1 MIYEHK
7 AVVLGTNYYIG
18 LSVVRNLGRNGV
30 HVTTVDYEPS
40 HYGVSK
46 YVSERL
52 IAPHY
57 KTQEQELVAFLIDYS
72 KKQTAKPVLFPTADL
87 YVEFMENNFD
97 ALKEYYLWPNDQKGL
112 LTELMDKEQLLK
124 YTEPLGILTPEII
137 PMTDPN
143 VFNRATEELGY
154 PCVLKPRDS
163 MPFVNKYREKMFFIN
178 SEEELREKLALCIK
192 DGQDVF
198 VQRIV
203 KGPETNC
210 YSFDVYMQDN
220 EAVSFMTTSK
230 IRQWPINFGAS
241 TYAKQEYIP
250 ELYDMCMPLFKDVNY
265 KGFAE
270 VELKRDERN
279 NKIYLVEVNV
289 RFVNFT
295 ELHCY
300 LGMNTPL
307 MYFLDSIG
315 EKVSGAKIEKNTET
329 YWKYKYEDIP
339 AIKKYLKTGEMSL
352 GQIIKDYRF
361 KKVSSTWAS
370 DDVGPGL
377 TFFNWAIGSKLKRVF
392 KK

>member
-1 MIYEHK
+1 MKYEHK

-18 LSVVRNLGRNGV
+18 LSVVRNLGRQGV
-30 HVTTVDYEPS
+30 HVTSIDYEPS

-46 YVSERL
+46 YVKERL

-57 KTQEQELVAFLIDYS
+57 KQQEKELVSFLINYA
-72 KKQTAKPVLFPTADL
+72 KKQSVKPVLFPTADL

-97 ALKEYYLWPNDQKGL
+97 ELKEYYLWPNTQKGL
-112 LTELMDKEQLLK
+112 LAELMDKERLLK

-137 PMTDPN
+137 PMNEPN
-143 VFNRATEELGY
+143 LYNKVTEELGY

-163 MPFVNKYREKMFFIN
+163 MPFVNLYREKMFFIN
-178 SEEELREKLALCIK
+178 SESELREKIEVCEK
-192 DGQDVF
+192 DHQDVF

-210 YSFDVYMQDN
+210 YSFDIYMQDG
-220 EAVSFMTTSK
+220 EPVSYLTTSK

-250 ELYDMCMPLFKDVNY
+250 ELYDICVPLFKNVNY
-265 KGFAE
+265 EGFAE

-279 NKIYLVEVNV
+279 NKVYLVEVNV

-295 ELHCY
+295 EMHCV
-300 LGMNTPL
+300 LGMNTPM
-307 MYFLDSIG
+307 MYYLDSIG
-315 EKVSGAKIEKNTET
+315 EKVNGVKLEKNTET
-329 YWKYKYEDIP
+329 YWKYKYEDIS
-339 AIKKYLKTGEMSL
+339 AMKQYVKTGQMTW

-361 KKVSSTWAS
+361 NKVSSTWAK
-370 DDVGPGL
+370 DDIGPGW
-377 TFFNWAIGSKLKRVF
+377 TFFKWAIGSKLKRMF